1 MLGSSHDSERAAAA
15 LKATEFL
22 KARNLTWEE
31 FIRQIN
37 SGRKPDRRPHWS
49 EGPRTD
55 AEWCRALK
63 EALYQLPVRLGAD
76 PLGTSTGD
84 RGCIASQ
91 SSAGIP
97 GWSLKTSMAWA
108 SLSSNLLSSLLG
120 VSSLALRTEAAFP
133 PTKRGFLSRDR
144 CASCR

>member
-63 EALYQLPVRLGAD
+63 EALYQLPVRLGARPARHID
-76 PLGTSTGD
+76 GGSRVHCQPIIGWNSGLVAQSLDGLG
-84 RGCIASQ
+84 
-91 SSAGIP
+91 
-97 GWSLKTSMAWA
+97 
-108 SLSSNLLSSLLG
+108 
-120 VSSLALRTEAAFP
+120 
-133 PTKRGFLSRDR
+133 
-144 CASCR
+144 